1 MNIGEGVESVKFVDL
16 LDAVHTQTVVV
27 KIDIEG
33 HECRVNKLI
42 KLYVI
47 FTFSCLKKNNI
58 QKNDT
63 NSDFLIPLSL
73 HSMTLD
79 ILNCELC

>member
-58 QKNDT
+58 QK
-63 NSDFLIPLSL
+63 IE
-73 HSMTLD
+73 SMTPTL
-79 ILNCELC
+79 IF